1 MKLVRYGAP
10 GAEKPGLI
18 DAGGT
23 LRDLS
28 ALVGD
33 IDGAAVTPA
42 GLARLRGVEPD
53 SLPAV
58 DDAAIRLG
66 PPLAGVGKL
75 VCIGLNYSDHAREAG
90 LPIPDE
96 PVVFMKA
103 TSAISG
109 PSDPVIRPRDA
120 SRLDW
125 EVELAFVV
133 GTRARRVAPA
143 DAPAHIAGYLV
154 LNDVSERGFQFDR
167 GGQWVKGKS
176 FDSFCPLGPWLV
188 TADEVPDPQALSIW
202 LEVNGHRYQDGNT
215 RTMIFPVAELLAHV
229 SQFMTLE
236 PGDIVSTGT
245 PPGVGLGV
253 KPEPVFLEVGDEMRL
268 GIDGLGEQRLRVVA
282 EDG

>member
-1 MKLVRYGAP
+1 MKLVRYGDP
-10 GAEKPGLI
+10 GQEKPGLI

-23 LRDLS
+23 RRDLS
-28 ALVGD
+28 AQVGD
-33 IDGAAVTPA
+33 IDATLLGAAQ
-42 GLARLRGVEPD
+42 LAQLRALDPQ
-53 SLPAV
+53 SLPPV
-58 DDAAIRLG
+58 DPSTRLG

-96 PVVFMKA
+96 PVVFMKS
-103 TSAISG
+103 TTAISG
-109 PSDPVIRPRDA
+109 PADPVIRPRDA
-120 SRLDW
+120 RRLDW

-133 GTRARRVAPA
+133 GRRARRVGIDEAA
-143 DAPAHIAGYLV
+143 EFIAGYLV
-154 LNDVSERGFQFDR
+154 LNDVSERSFQFDR

-176 FDSFCPLGPWLV
+176 FDTFCPLGPWLV
-188 TADEVPDPQALSIW
+188 TADEIPDPQALSIW
-202 LEVNGHRYQDGNT
+202 LEVNGRRFQDGNT
-215 RTMIFPVAELLAHV
+215 RTMIFPVTEILSHV

-253 KPEPVFLEVGDEMRL
+253 RPEPVFLEVGDEMRL

-282 EDG
+282 EDC

>member
-1 MKLVRYGAP
+1 MKLVRHGAP

-18 DAGGT
+18 DSGGT

-28 ALVGD
+28 AH
-33 IDGAAVTPA
+33 IDQIDASAVSAAE
-42 GLARLRGVEPD
+42 LARLSGLDPGA
-53 SLPAV
+53 LPAV
-58 DDAAIRLG
+58 DAATRLG

-90 LPIPDE
+90 LPIPEE

-109 PSDPVIRPRDA
+109 PTDPVIRPRDA
-120 SRLDW
+120 TRLDW

-133 GTRARRVAPA
+133 GARSRRVAVA
-143 DAPAHIAGYLV
+143 DALGCIAGYLV

-176 FDSFCPLGPWLV
+176 FDTFCPLGPWLV

-215 RTMIFPVAELLAHV
+215 RTMIFPVAELLSHV

-245 PPGVGLGV
+245 PPGVGLGI

-268 GIDGLGEQRLRVVA
+268 GIDGLGEQRLRVVG
-282 EDG
+282 EDS

>member
-10 GAEKPGLI
+10 GHEKPGMI

-28 ALVGD
+28 ALIAD
-33 IDGAAVTPA
+33 IDASVLDAA
-42 GLARLRGVEPD
+42 GLDRLRAIDPET
-53 SLPAV
+53 LPAL
-58 DDAAIRLG
+58 DASIRLG
-66 PPLAGVGKL
+66 PPLAGVGKV
-75 VCIGLNYSDHAREAG
+75 VCIGLNYSDHAREAN

-96 PVVFMKA
+96 PVVFMKS
-103 TSAISG
+103 TTAISG
-109 PSDPVIRPRDA
+109 PTDPVIRPRDA

-133 GTRARRVAPA
+133 GARARRVAVEDAA
-143 DAPAHIAGYLV
+143 DHVAGYLV

-176 FDSFCPLGPWLV
+176 FDSFCPIGPWLV
-188 TADEVPDPQALSIW
+188 TADEVADPQALAIW
-202 LEVNGHRYQDGNT
+202 LEVNGRRFQDGNT
-215 RTMIFPVAELLAHV
+215 RTMIFPVPELLAHV

-282 EDG
+282 ED

>member
-1 MKLVRYGAP
+1 MKLVRHGAP
-10 GAEKPGLI
+10 GAEQPGLI
-18 DAGGT
+18 DADGR

-28 ALVGD
+28 AQVGD
-33 IDGAAVTPA
+33 IDASIVTAA
-42 GLARLRGVEPD
+42 GLARLRALDPQ
-53 SLPAV
+53 SLPEI
-58 DDAAIRLG
+58 DAASRLG
-66 PPLAGVGKL
+66 PPLAGVGKI

-96 PVVFMKA
+96 PVVFMKS
-103 TSAISG
+103 TTAISG
-109 PSDPVIRPRDA
+109 PTDPVIRPRDA
-120 SRLDW
+120 RRLDW

-133 GTRARRVAPA
+133 GQRARRVSVD
-143 DAPAHIAGYLV
+143 DASDHIAGYLV
-154 LNDVSERGFQFDR
+154 LNDVSERSFQFDR

-176 FDSFCPLGPWLV
+176 FDTFCPIGPWLV
-188 TADEVPDPQALSIW
+188 TADAVPDPQALAIW

-215 RTMIFPVAELLAHV
+215 RTMIFPVVELLSHL

-253 KPEPVFLEVGDEMRL
+253 KPEPVYLEVGDEMRL

-282 EDG
+282 EES

>member
-1 MKLVRYGAP
+1 MKLIRHGNP
-10 GAEKPGLI
+10 GQEKPGLI

-23 LRDLS
+23 RRDLS
-28 ALVGD
+28 AQVAD
-33 IDGAAVTPA
+33 IDASLLGAEALV
-42 GLARLRGVEPD
+42 RLRAIDAE

-58 DDAAIRLG
+58 DASARLG

-75 VCIGLNYSDHAREAG
+75 VCIGLNYSDHAREAN

-96 PVVFMKA
+96 PVVFMKS
-103 TSAISG
+103 TTAISG
-109 PSDPVIRPRDA
+109 PTDPVIRPRDA

-133 GTRARRVAPA
+133 GRRARRVAVGDAA
-143 DAPAHIAGYLV
+143 DYIAGYLV

-176 FDSFCPLGPWLV
+176 FDTFCPLGPWLV
-188 TADEVPDPQALSIW
+188 TADEIADPQALAIW
-202 LEVNGHRYQDGNT
+202 LEVNGRRFQDGNT
-215 RTMIFPVAELLAHV
+215 RTMIFPVSEILAHV

>member
-1 MKLVRYGAP
+1 MKLVRHGAP

-18 DAGGT
+18 DSGGK

-28 ALVGD
+28 AH
-33 IDGAAVTPA
+33 IDQIDASAVSAAE
-42 GLARLRGVEPD
+42 LARLSGLDPGA
-53 SLPAV
+53 LPAV
-58 DDAAIRLG
+58 DAATRLG

-90 LPIPDE
+90 LPIPEE

-109 PSDPVIRPRDA
+109 PTDPVIRPRDA
-120 SRLDW
+120 TRLDW

-133 GTRARRVAPA
+133 GARSRRVAVA
-143 DAPAHIAGYLV
+143 DALGCIAGYLV

-176 FDSFCPLGPWLV
+176 FDTFCPLGPWLV

-215 RTMIFPVAELLAHV
+215 RTMIFPVAELLSHV

-245 PPGVGLGV
+245 PPGVGLGI

-268 GIDGLGEQRLRVVA
+268 GIDGLGEQRLRVVG
-282 EDG
+282 EDS